1 MQHCNGL
8 ESEKWLC
15 NVMNDTARKALIG
28 EQTEETG
35 RGKGGE
41 GGGGEEEQNGEET
54 GKGREDGGLEEGLQ
68 PKLSGGMR
76 REQNLL
82 SMSHAS
88 RQVGGILSAA

>member
-1 MQHCNGL
+1 MQHCHGL

-41 GGGGEEEQNGEET
+41 GGGGKRSKMGRRQERGGKTEGWKRDFNQNC
-54 GKGREDGGLEEGLQ
+54 L
-68 PKLSGGMR
+68 
-76 REQNLL
+76 
-82 SMSHAS
+82 A
-88 RQVGGILSAA
+88 V